1 MSSKDT
7 AEKFIKAAKI
17 KHGDK
22 YDYSNVSDE
31 YVNLYAHITI
41 QCPIH
46 GKIKQTPYGHLKSYG
61 CKKCGLNESFKS
73 HRQTKEEFIEKAK
86 KIHGDLYDYSEMDYD
101 IETINA
107 KTKVKII
114 CKTHGAFYQ
123 TRNVHISHEAGCPK
137 CGCEISYSKID
148 FTYED
153 FTSSGVAFEDF
164 IKKSKELK
172 QQNETEEFVQKLKKK
187 FGDKYDYS
195 KTKYV
200 TNRDK
205 VIVICP
211 IHGEFLNSPTHL
223 LREGRGGCQQCN
235 SIIRGKKRCINRD
248 ELIKKAITIH
258 GDKYIY
264 DKIEDYDN
272 HNSFVTDILITII
285 CRKHGEFQ
293 IKRTYFLC
301 GHGCKICGEE
311 YSNECNKSRAKSF
324 NDFVENA
331 TKIHGNNLNFD
342 KSKLTYETR
351 KSKIIV
357 TCNKYA
363 DHGDFETIGSSII
376 SGHGCKKCN
385 QSFGEREIYNYLTV
399 NNINFVTQ
407 KRFSDCRNT
416 YTLPFDF
423 YIESKNLCV
432 EFDGEQHFRPVKR
445 FGGEEEF
452 KKLQERDNI
461 KTNYCEKNNI
471 HFLRLTY
478 KDLDD
483 GLIQNKL
490 DDCLKNI
497 NNIKI

>member
-22 YDYSNVSDE
+22 YDYSNVPDE
-31 YVNLYAHITI
+31 YVNLYTHITI

-46 GKIKQTPYGHLKSYG
+46 GKIEQTPYKHLNSYG
-61 CKKCGLNESFKS
+61 CKKCGFIEQCKNR
-73 HRQTKEEFIEKAK
+73 RQTKEEFIEKAK
-86 KIHGDLYDYSEMDYD
+86 KIHGDRYDYSEMDYD
-101 IETINA
+101 METINT

-123 TRNVHISHEAGCPK
+123 IRNAHVSNGAGCPQ
-137 CGCEISYSKID
+137 CGNEISYSKID
-148 FTYED
+148 FKFED
-153 FTSSGVAFEDF
+153 FTSSGVTFEDF
-164 IKKSKELK
+164 IKKSKESK
-172 QQNETEEFVQKLKKK
+172 QQNETEEFIKKLKNK

-195 KTKYV
+195 KTKYD
-200 TNRDK
+200 TFYSK
-205 VIVICP
+205 VIIICP
-211 IHGEFLNSPTHL
+211 IHGEFLSAPDHL
-223 LREGRGGCQQCN
+223 LREGNGGCKQCN
-235 SIIRGKKRCINRD
+235 SVARGKKRCINRD

-293 IKRTYFLC
+293 IKRTYFLR
-301 GHGCKICGEE
+301 GHGCKTCGDD
-311 YSNECNKSRAKSF
+311 SGKKIRIKSF
-324 NDFVENA
+324 DNFVENA

-351 KSKIIV
+351 KSKITV

-385 QSFGEREIYNYLTV
+385 QSFGEREIHNYLTI

-407 KRFSDCRNT
+407 KRFPDCRNT

-423 YIESKNLCV
+423 YIESKNLCI
-432 EFDGEQHFRPVKR
+432 EFDGEQHFRSVKR
-445 FGGEEEF
+445 FGGEKEF

-490 DDCLKNI
+490 DDCLEKI
-497 NNIKI
+497 NNILI